1 MSASPEDFDQ
11 LRKLLVCK
19 QYEQPPPGYF
29 RHFSDRVIAR
39 IEAEEYAG
47 HSHWWHWIT
56 EKVEARPILAC
67 AYGLA
72 VSSLLLVGYKFS
84 ELLDAR
90 AMASPFPGG
99 LSLAGVPESPA
110 FQGALGSVGRF
121 ERSTVSYTTSLS
133 PALRQEPFGDL
144 YRGNN
149 LRVQMAGFSAGR

>member
-1 MSASPEDFDQ
+1 MSSSPEDFDD

-29 RHFSDRVIAR
+29 RYFSDRVIAR
-39 IEAEEYAG
+39 IEAEEGAE
-47 HSHWWHWIT
+47 HSNWWHWLT
-56 EKVEARPILAC
+56 EKLEARPILAC
-67 AYGLA
+67 AYGLV

-90 AMASPFPGG
+90 ATEKPFPGG
-99 LSLAGVPESPA
+99 FSLAGVPDRPT
-110 FQGALGSVGRF
+110 FQGALGSVGMF
-121 ERSTVSYTTSLS
+121 ERSAISYTTSLS

-149 LRVQMAGFSAGR
+149 LRVQMAGFSSGR